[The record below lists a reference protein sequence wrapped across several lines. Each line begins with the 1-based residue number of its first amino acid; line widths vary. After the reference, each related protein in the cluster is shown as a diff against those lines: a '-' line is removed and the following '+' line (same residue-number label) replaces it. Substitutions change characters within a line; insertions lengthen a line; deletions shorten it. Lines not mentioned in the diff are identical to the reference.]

1 MIEIKIGGMSCE
13 NCARHVREALTKLEG
28 VGKVSINI
36 ETGLAQV
43 EGAEALGDAQLRE
56 AIEEEGYEV
65 KAISRR

>member
-28 VGKVSINI
+28 VRKVSINI
-36 ETGLAQV
+36 EGGQALVETAGAIDEAQI
-43 EGAEALGDAQLRE
+43 RE

-65 KAISRR
+65 QGITSG